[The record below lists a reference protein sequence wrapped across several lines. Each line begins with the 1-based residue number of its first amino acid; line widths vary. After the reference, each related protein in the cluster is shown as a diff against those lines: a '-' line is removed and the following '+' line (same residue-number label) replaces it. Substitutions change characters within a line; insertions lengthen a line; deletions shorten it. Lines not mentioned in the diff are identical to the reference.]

1 MRNDGLQL
9 EYKLTP
15 PPFGYWV
22 DVMVLLIMIPQ
33 KNIGM
38 LKNAENSEADHKIS
52 LRLKISHWS
61 MPHRPRLSCQSLLAH
76 PFPA

>member
-15 PPFGYWV
+15 PPFEYWV

-52 LRLKISHWS
+52 LRLKISHWL
-61 MPHRPRLSCQSLLAH
+61 MPHGPRLSCQSLLAH